1 MLKKKSLICR
11 NEGFV
16 AIEFA
21 LVVIPFI
28 ISILFIMEL
37 CRVIYIMS
45 SIDII
50 LSETSSAVAT
60 SQSSSGNKE
69 FQKRFSEVSNGWA
82 LLLTGK
88 NINIKTDIKYC
99 PTINDLVIGRCS
111 NAPAVAAN
119 ATLAIYQVNVPYEP
133 VFFIF
138 PTSFVQKQ
146 MFRRVV
152 LILENNFAH

>member
-1 MLKKKSLICR
+1 MLKMRRLLLR
-11 NEGFV
+11 NEGFI

-21 LVVIPFI
+21 LVIIPFI
-28 ISILFIMEL
+28 ISILFIMEI

-50 LSETSSAVAT
+50 LSETSGAVAT
-60 SQSSSGNKE
+60 STSTVLDNSN
-69 FQKRFSEVSNGWA
+69 FQKRVAEVSNGWA

-88 NINIKTDIKYC
+88 NVKINTNIQYC
-99 PTINDLVIGRCS
+99 QTIRNLANNQCTPT
-111 NAPAVAAN
+111 AASPT
-119 ATLAIYQVNVPYEP
+119 AALAIYEITVPYEP

-138 PTSFVQKQ
+138 PSSFVQKQ

-152 LILENNFAH
+152 LIQEHNINH